1 MPPLSPREQQ
11 ILAAVSAVFE
21 RSWVIAAR
29 AGLTGAKGTDTAT
42 TFLTALAGKG
52 LIEKGGSRLDST
64 WRLKPE
70 AAR

>member
-11 ILAAVSAVFE
+11 MLDAVSAGFE

-29 AGLTGAKGTDTAT
+29 AGLTGAKATDTAT

-52 LIEKGGSRLDST
+52 LIEKGGSRLDPT
-64 WRLKPE
+64 WRRKP
-70 AAR
+70 